1 MIEIDIEL
9 HDIIS
14 ILELYDRSSRSLSIV
29 LIDFLIILV
38 FIV

>member
-1 MIEIDIEL
+1 MIEIDIESEIDL

-29 LIDFLIILV
+29 LIN
-38 FIV
+38 